1 MDVERRDEERL
12 KAETSAGLEFV
23 IDGEPMAAGR
33 IARTVDLS
41 VAGARIQIQMD
52 RPLSLALG
60 GRVHLTLTL
69 RTEQLKLLG
78 SIVHAT
84 KKGEGAFDVG
94 IVFTDMKLNAT
105 DRIRKFLAS
114 WRKEEGLR

>member
-12 KAETSAGLEFV
+12 KAETSADLEFV
-23 IDGEPMAAGR
+23 IDGEPVAAGR

-41 VAGARIQIQMD
+41 VAGARVEIQMD
-52 RPLSLALG
+52 RPLPLALGDRVHLSLAL
-60 GRVHLTLTL
+60 RK
-69 RTEQLKLLG
+69 EQLKLLG

-84 KKGEGAFDVG
+84 KKGEGIFDIG

-114 WRKEEGLR
+114 WRKGQGLR